1 MIRPSE
7 SVLLSDGL
15 CFTSLHFQSVLPRNP
30 ASCAQPAAGG
40 GEWARGRKAN
50 RPAVLSGCQ
59 HTHAATRPHAAPT
72 AQQQHVERN
81 KANALAFYEMAFN
94 QHKVKEATE
103 QYVGDVYLQHN
114 PDVAEGGQAF
124 IDAFVPFANAHPKSK
139 AEIKRVMADGDLV
152 MLHVH
157 STVDEKDRGEAVVD
171 IFRFDEQGKIVEHWD
186 VIQQVPEKTASGRSM
201 F

>member
-1 MIRPSE
+1 
-7 SVLLSDGL
+7 
-15 CFTSLHFQSVLPRNP
+15 
-30 ASCAQPAAGG
+30 
-40 GEWARGRKAN
+40 
-50 RPAVLSGCQ
+50 
-59 HTHAATRPHAAPT
+59 
-72 AQQQHVERN
+72 
-81 KANALAFYEMAFN
+81 MAFN

-103 QYVGDVYLQHN
+103 KYIGNVYLQHN
-114 PDVAEGGQAF
+114 PGVADGGQAF
-124 IDAFVPFANAHPKSK
+124 IDAFVPFLKAHPKSK